1 MMYATDNTKAVFIF
15 ILHIF
20 LLLGGQLKAGRF
32 LIEQMGT
39 AAERDRHDS
48 VPRKPSRLHILMRP
62 LRVDT
67 VPFLIRHGKET

>member
-1 MMYATDNTKAVFIF
+1 MMYATDKTKDSFFIY
-15 ILHIF
+15 ISPVVWRSA
-20 LLLGGQLKAGRF
+20 KAGRL